1 MVINKQQRLQSG
13 SGPAEVHDGDYSD
26 EPKNSSNSDFERI
39 CKNPLEKAF
48 LDKKHIE
55 KLLASGIFVI
65 ILETADIIIF
75 VDLSP
80 LVRNDQLKMV
90 EVGRCYWTVERN
102 WRLVKLRRS
111 GLHWESLQSQ
121 FPGQSR
127 ADLAFQYDCV
137 ADTYDE
143 GMMNQCAYLY
153 QECKSVL
160 WREIASRIGC
170 TPDKAEGMIVGV
182 NQFELARRAV
192 SFELAQMN
200 EPIQNVST
208 ITNSLPAAF
217 GRLQGCVATPFVV
230 QLSLV
235 ARFRSQRKAALWIH
249 GQMCTGSQNF
259 RPFRAVIAT
268 SQSTSELLR
277 NGGVAYGSRTEAL
290 LQSRVRN
297 AIVTKKEAFF
307 ARRTLALVALALF
320 EASFHDDQNCAAFTD
335 PLNVGSG
342 LGGDLIP

>member
-1 MVINKQQRLQSG
+1 MSQPSESLLSTQSTEPMSSPNILSAYNAPEDPPLPEQRLSG
-13 SGPAEVHDGDYSD
+13 SANKRRRQFSRLVAEDDSDDMHPSKLDGGKRPRIVNIDYRD
-26 EPKNSSNSDFERI
+26 
-39 CKNPLEKAF
+39 
-48 LDKKHIE
+48 
-55 KLLASGIFVI
+55 
-65 ILETADIIIF
+65 
-75 VDLSP
+75 
-80 LVRNDQLKMV
+80 
-90 EVGRCYWTVERN
+90 GRYWTVERN

-111 GLHWESLQSQ
+111 GLHWESLQAH

-137 ADTYDE
+137 ADSYDE

-153 QECKSVL
+153 QEFKSVL

-182 NQFELARRAV
+182 NQLELARRAV

-230 QLSLV
+230 QLPPLV

-277 NGGVAYGSRTEAL
+277 NSGVAYGSRTEAL